1 MYRFTYTIV
10 QYNVNNDN
18 LTPPEVITTPQ
29 AKIYYTALQLKVQLQ
44 SHYSSSIIAIQ
55 LVRFR
60 QEARPRAAEC
70 LELQPLLALELRGH
84 STRGAHSVTLCNGRG
99 VAGRV
104 AEGAIQPEDVA
115 GPGRAAS
122 CRKTSRLML
131 SVGLL
136 SKGRAKRATESPI
149 HLVRGAGAVGDSK

>member
-1 MYRFTYTIV
+1 MYRFTYIIV
-10 QYNVNNDN
+10 QYNVNYDN

-44 SHYSSSIIAIQ
+44 SLYSSSIIAIQ

-84 STRGAHSVTLCNGRG
+84 STRGVVLSDPLQWARRG
-99 VAGRV
+99 W
-104 AEGAIQPEDVA
+104 
-115 GPGRAAS
+115 
-122 CRKTSRLML
+122 
-131 SVGLL
+131 
-136 SKGRAKRATESPI
+136 ES
-149 HLVRGAGAVGDSK
+149 S

>member
-1 MYRFTYTIV
+1 M
-10 QYNVNNDN
+10 
-18 LTPPEVITTPQ
+18 
-29 AKIYYTALQLKVQLQ
+29 
-44 SHYSSSIIAIQ
+44 
-55 LVRFR
+55 
-60 QEARPRAAEC
+60 
-70 LELQPLLALELRGH
+70 
-84 STRGAHSVTLCNGRG
+84 TLCNGRG

-115 GPGRAAS
+115 GPCRAAS
-122 CRKTSRLML
+122 YRKTSCLTL